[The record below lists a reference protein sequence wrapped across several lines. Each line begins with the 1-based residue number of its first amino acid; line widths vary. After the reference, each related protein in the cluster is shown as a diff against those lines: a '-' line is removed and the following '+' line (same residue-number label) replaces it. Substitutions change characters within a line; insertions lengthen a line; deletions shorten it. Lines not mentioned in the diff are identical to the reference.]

1 MQILMPIASRSQFF
15 PEQEYFFP
23 KPLIEI
29 AGKPMIDC
37 VVSALR
43 STIADAR
50 FCFII
55 SADDARRFSLDETL
69 MIVGGQGTKVIQR
82 VGETKGGLCSAL
94 LAGDELDLE
103 APLVICNSDQ
113 IIDAPLMEI
122 LEKFRHDDV
131 ASGVVT
137 FRSVH
142 PRWCYIVPEGDGR
155 VAQATEKRVVSDI
168 AVAGFYYFRRA
179 GDFFAAARRAILNGD
194 DVEGQYYFSAALNQI
209 ILSDEEVAYV
219 KIEASRYYSFYSP
232 EKIAEFAATELAA
245 SLRDQSQDER
255 PINVLIPAA
264 GEGSRFA
271 RQNWRKPKPFI
282 DVDGRMML
290 EHVIGNVCP
299 PNATPTVLL
308 RAEHMKAC
316 DGDVQLLR
324 AMGTTIRP
332 VDRLT
337 EGTACTV
344 LLARSSFDNDRP
356 LLIANSDQ
364 WVDFDCSAFIE
375 DCLQRKLDGSIL
387 VFRDA
392 QMDPKWSFAKVDD
405 RGLVTEVAEK
415 KPISD
420 LATVGIYLFRR
431 GSDFVRAAV
440 DMIAC
445 NDRVNNEFYTCPAY
459 NYMIRNGARIGVYE
473 VSPDAMKGLGTP
485 EDLNAYLATSGLPS
499 SADAP
504 LAMAS

>member
-43 STIADAR
+43 STISGAR

-69 MIVGGQGTKVIQR
+69 MIVGGPGTKVIQR
-82 VGETKGGLCSAL
+82 IGETKGGLCSAL
-94 LAGDELDLE
+94 LAGDELDLDE
-103 APLVICNSDQ
+103 PLVICNSDQ

-122 LEKFRHDDV
+122 LEKFRTDDV

-142 PRWCYIVPEGDGR
+142 PRWCYVVPEGEGR
-155 VAQATEKRVVSDI
+155 VAQAAEKRVASDI

-209 ILSDEEVAYV
+209 ILRDEEVAYV
-219 KIEASRYYSFYSP
+219 KIEASKYYSFYSP

-245 SLRDQSQDER
+245 SLRDQPSHER

-271 RQNWRKPKPFI
+271 KQHWGKPKPFI
-282 DVDGRMML
+282 DVDGKMML
-290 EHVIGNVCP
+290 EHVIANVCP
-299 PNATPTVLL
+299 ANASPTVLL

-316 DGDVQLLR
+316 DREVQLLR
-324 AMGTTIRP
+324 GMGTTIRS

-344 LLARSSFDNDRP
+344 LLARTSFDNDRP

-364 WVDFDCSAFIE
+364 WVDFDCSAFID
-375 DCLQRKLDGSIL
+375 DCLERNLDGSIL
-387 VFRDA
+387 VFRDVL
-392 QMDPKWSFAKVDD
+392 MDPKWSFARIDE
-405 RGLVTEVAEK
+405 RGLVVEVAEK
-415 KPISD
+415 RAISD

-445 NDRVNNEFYTCPAY
+445 NDRVNNEFYTCPTY

-473 VSPDAMKGLGTP
+473 VAADAMKGLGTP
-485 EDLNAYLATSGLPS
+485 EDLTAFLIASGAPP

-504 LAMAS
+504 LAMAG

>member
-43 STIADAR
+43 STISGAR

-69 MIVGGQGTKVIQR
+69 MIVGGPGTKVIQR

-94 LAGDELDLE
+94 LAGDEIDLDE
-103 APLVICNSDQ
+103 PLVICNSDQ

-122 LEKFRHDDV
+122 LEKFRTDDV

-142 PRWCYIVPEGDGR
+142 PRWCYVVPEGEGR
-155 VAQATEKRVVSDI
+155 VAQAAEKRVASDI

-209 ILSDEEVAYV
+209 ILRDEEVAYV
-219 KIEASRYYSFYSP
+219 KIEASKYYSFYSP

-245 SLRDQSQDER
+245 SLRDQPSHER

-271 RQNWRKPKPFI
+271 KQHWGKPKPFI
-282 DVDGRMML
+282 DVDGKMML
-290 EHVIGNVCP
+290 EHVIANVCP
-299 PNATPTVLL
+299 ANASPTVLL

-316 DGDVQLLR
+316 DREVQLLR
-324 AMGTTIRP
+324 GMGTTIRS

-344 LLARSSFDNDRP
+344 LLARTSFDNDRP

-364 WVDFDCSAFIE
+364 WVDFDCSAFID
-375 DCLQRKLDGSIL
+375 DCLERNLDGSIL
-387 VFRDA
+387 VFRDVL
-392 QMDPKWSFAKVDD
+392 MDPKWSFARIDE
-405 RGLVTEVAEK
+405 RGLVVEVAEK
-415 KPISD
+415 RAISD

-445 NDRVNNEFYTCPAY
+445 NDRVNNEFYTCPTY

-473 VSPDAMKGLGTP
+473 VAADAMKGLGTP
-485 EDLNAYLATSGLPS
+485 EDLTAFLIASGAPP

-504 LAMAS
+504 LAMAG

>member
-1 MQILMPIASRSQFF
+1 
-15 PEQEYFFP
+15 
-23 KPLIEI
+23 
-29 AGKPMIDC
+29 
-37 VVSALR
+37 
-43 STIADAR
+43 
-50 FCFII
+50 
-55 SADDARRFSLDETL
+55 
-69 MIVGGQGTKVIQR
+69 
-82 VGETKGGLCSAL
+82 
-94 LAGDELDLE
+94 
-103 APLVICNSDQ
+103 
-113 IIDAPLMEI
+113 MEI

-155 VAQATEKRVVSDI
+155 VAQAAEKRVVSDI

-245 SLRDQSQDER
+245 SLRDQSRDDR

-324 AMGTTIRP
+324 AMGTTIKP
-332 VDRLT
+332 VDHLT
-337 EGTACTV
+337 EGTACGAACPQQ
-344 LLARSSFDNDRP
+344 LRQRP
-356 LLIANSDQ
+356 AAA
-364 WVDFDCSAFIE
+364 DCQLGSVGRFR
-375 DCLQRKLDGSIL
+375 LQRLHRGLPAAQARRLDPGLSRCADGSEMVL
-387 VFRDA
+387 R
-392 QMDPKWSFAKVDD
+392 Q
-405 RGLVTEVAEK
+405 G
-415 KPISD
+415 
-420 LATVGIYLFRR
+420 
-431 GSDFVRAAV
+431 
-440 DMIAC
+440 
-445 NDRVNNEFYTCPAY
+445 
-459 NYMIRNGARIGVYE
+459 
-473 VSPDAMKGLGTP
+473 
-485 EDLNAYLATSGLPS
+485 
-499 SADAP
+499 
-504 LAMAS
+504 

>member
-43 STIADAR
+43 STIRDAR

-69 MIVGGQGTKVIQR
+69 QIVGGPGTKVIQR
-82 VGETKGGLCSAL
+82 VGETNGGLCSAL
-94 LAGDELDLE
+94 LAGDEIDLDQ
-103 APLVICNSDQ
+103 PLVICNSDQ
-113 IIDAPLMEI
+113 IIDAPLTEI
-122 LEKFRHDDV
+122 LETFRKDDV

-142 PRWCYIVPEGDGR
+142 PRWCYIVPEGEGR
-155 VAQATEKRVVSDI
+155 VAQAAEKRVASDI

-179 GDFFAAARRAILNGD
+179 GDFFAAARRAILSGD

-209 ILSDEEVAYV
+209 ILRDETVAYA
-219 KIEASRYYSFYSP
+219 KIEASKYYSFYSP

-245 SLRDQSQDER
+245 GLRDQTGDGR
-255 PINVLIPAA
+255 LINVLIPAA

-271 RQNWRKPKPFI
+271 RQGWRKPKPFI
-282 DVDGRMML
+282 DVDGKMML
-290 EHVIGNVCP
+290 EHVLGNVCP
-299 PNATPTVLL
+299 PNASPTVLL
-308 RAEHMKAC
+308 RADHMKAC
-316 DGDVQLLR
+316 DQDVRRLMEL
-324 AMGTTIRP
+324 GTTIRP

-364 WVDFDCSAFIE
+364 WVDFDCKAFVD
-375 DCLQRKLDGSIL
+375 DCLERKLDGSIL

-392 QMDPKWSFAKVDD
+392 EMDPKWSFARTDE

-445 NDRVNNEFYTCPAY
+445 NDRVNNEFYTCPVY

-473 VSPDAMKGLGTP
+473 VGSDAMKGLGTP
-485 EDLNAYLATSGLPS
+485 EDLTAFLSASGAPAS
-499 SADAP
+499 MDAP
-504 LAMAS
+504 MAMTG